1 MAGDTPAALGRDSGY
16 TETAIGYKG
25 VMAFVRTLARPMLSA
40 AFIAGGVNQLRE
52 PSARAKRAE
61 PVTDLISRSIPR
73 APRDPEL
80 LVRINGATQVGV
92 GVLFGLGKCPR
103 LSALVL
109 SGSLAAS
116 TAGNHRFW
124 EEKDAAQ
131 RADQQSHFLKNVG
144 LLGGLLFAA
153 VAGRGRR
160 KKAGRTGPP
169 RTDARAQE
177 RHRKASKKRSRSH
190 PRAARR

>member
-1 MAGDTPAALGRDSGY
+1 
-16 TETAIGYKG
+16 
-25 VMAFVRTLARPMLSA
+25 MAFVRTLARPMLSA
-40 AFIAGGVNQLRE
+40 IFIAGGVNQLRA
-52 PSARAKRAE
+52 PSVRAKQAE
-61 PVTDLISRSIPR
+61 PVTDLISRSVPR

-92 GVLFGLGKCPR
+92 GALFALGKFPR

-116 TAGNHRFW
+116 TAGSHRFW

-131 RADQQSHFLKNVG
+131 RSDQQTHFLKNVG

-160 KKAGRTGPP
+160 KKAGTSSSRRTG
-169 RTDARAQE
+169 TRAQE
-177 RHRKASKKRSRSH
+177 RHRKPSKRASRSQ